1 MLHKSMT
8 LKKAEESKEEL
19 QSNEESATPEEVLA
33 AQQAEYAQYS
43 PGPSETHSAHDQIV
57 PEDEED
63 ELFGAA

>member
-19 QSNEESATPEEVLA
+19 KSNEESATPEEVLA

-43 PGPSETHSAHDQIV
+43 SEAHSAYDRIV

-63 ELFGAA
+63 ELFGAAQH

>member
-1 MLHKSMT
+1 MT

-33 AQQAEYAQYS
+33 AQQAEYARDPQY
-43 PGPSETHSAHDQIV
+43 PSEAHSAHDQIV